1 MRQTRPLLFNFV
13 SITKIKVILQSIHN
27 DRYTIDRY
35 DFYTIIIWK
44 FNFIFA
50 RKHINIC
57 FNDIK
62 QTLWKL
68 RKKLDINSLLYKA
81 TNFLEHK
88 KVNVSIWF
96 LSLRVI
102 YCFIFSDLWPCKIFY
117 NGQTPFYS
125 ALYVKLYCI
134 YNNKQVSQILRKKE
148 WNKISMN
155 CWNIAFKWVRFIK
168 QMLV

>member
-13 SITKIKVILQSIHN
+13 SITKIKVILQPIHN

-62 QTLWKL
+62 QTL
-68 RKKLDINSLLYKA
+68 
-81 TNFLEHK
+81 
-88 KVNVSIWF
+88 
-96 LSLRVI
+96 
-102 YCFIFSDLWPCKIFY
+102 
-117 NGQTPFYS
+117 
-125 ALYVKLYCI
+125 
-134 YNNKQVSQILRKKE
+134 
-148 WNKISMN
+148 
-155 CWNIAFKWVRFIK
+155 
-168 QMLV
+168 